1 MKWVTTVPNPLDDYL
16 ARRNDGK
23 PETTEE
29 RKYRLEVTE
38 AELAAISRARRDMTD
53 GSRSLETD
61 ILQVLKEMA
70 ADAIQ
75 VMYVVMDAGP
85 DYLADQY
92 NLSKQRV
99 REIVARTA
107 SRVATQIRDL

>member
-1 MKWVTTVPNPLDDYL
+1 MPNPLDDYL

-23 PETTEE
+23 PETAEE

-38 AELAAISRARRDMTD
+38 AELAAISRARRDMMD
-53 GSRSLETD
+53 GSQSLQTD

-75 VMYVVMDAGP
+75 VMYVAMDASP
-85 DYLADQY
+85 DYLADRY

-99 REIVARTA
+99 REIVAKTA
-107 SRVATQIRDL
+107 LQVATQIRDL